1 MWSQVCETE
10 IIAVIGNDLDTG
22 LSGGGDVRDM
32 SFGVEQSLGLRTRIL
47 EKSSKG

>member
-10 IIAVIGNDLDTG
+10 IIAVIGNDLDMG
-22 LSGGGDVRDM
+22 LSGGGVMREM